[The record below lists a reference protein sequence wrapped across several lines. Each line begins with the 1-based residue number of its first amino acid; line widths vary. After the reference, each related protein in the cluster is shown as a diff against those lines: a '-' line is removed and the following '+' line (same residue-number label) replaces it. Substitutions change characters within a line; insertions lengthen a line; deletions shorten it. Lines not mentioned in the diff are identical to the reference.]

1 MTHRLMTLWTTALV
15 AALLTTAALAGTE
28 KARPAAGDATPPTMD
43 FVKDLFD
50 DYAQGAERDRF
61 FQAAGIDGEIDPKE
75 FAAVKGKDD
84 AFARSYDRWD
94 MAIAHDL
101 DKSGK
106 LNWPEAEKYRLAVKA
121 MVLTRYD
128 KDKSGKLNGAE
139 RDEANKMLA
148 RGLRRPRGRG
158 WSRRRWD
165 RNRDGKVDDEE
176 KKAMEA
182 EGTKWRQRMAEWTQ
196 KWDADE
202 DGKLSAEERQAAAKA
217 MRADFEKR
225 MLEKWDANKD
235 GALDDEE
242 KTTMRESYRKQ
253 MAERMDKWLVRRH
266 DRDGDGELN
275 ETEQA
280 AADAEKQRWAKMREE
295 WKKRAEEVRN
305 KLDTDGDGELSTEE
319 REAAIEKA
327 RAEWDKRRKEMD
339 TDGDGQISREER
351 RAYFQ
356 KIQEK
361 YDEDGDGKLS
371 PEERRQMIE
380 TEMKNFL
387 GSMGANA
394 G

>member
-1 MTHRLMTLWTTALV
+1 MTHRLMTVWTTALV

-50 DYAQGAERDRF
+50 DYSQGAERDRF
-61 FQAAGIDGEIDPKE
+61 FQAAGVDGEIDAKE
-75 FAAVKGKDD
+75 FATVKGKDD

-94 MAIAHDL
+94 MAVAHDL

-106 LNWPEAEKYRLAVKA
+106 LNWPEAEKYRLAVQA

-139 RDEANKMLA
+139 RDDANKMLA

-158 WSRRRWD
+158 WSRARWD
-165 RNRDGKVDDEE
+165 RNRDGKVDEEE

-182 EGTKWRQRMAEWTQ
+182 EGTKWRQRMEEWTQ

-202 DGKLSAEERQAAAKA
+202 DGKLSAEERQAAAEA
-217 MRADFEKR
+217 MRKDYEKR
-225 MLEKWDANKD
+225 LLEKWDANDD
-235 GALDDEE
+235 GKLDE
-242 KTTMRESYRKQ
+242 KEQATMRESFQKQ
-253 MAERMDKWLVRRH
+253 MDERMNQWLLRRH
-266 DRDGDGELN
+266 DKDGDGKLN
-275 ETEQA
+275 EEEQT
-280 AADAEKQRWAKMREE
+280 AADAEKERWAKAREE
-295 WKKRAEEVRN
+295 FRKQAEAAMN
-305 KLDTDGDGELSTEE
+305 KIDTNGDGQISEQE
-319 REAAIEKA
+319 RQAAMESA
-327 RAEWDKRRKEMD
+327 RAEWDRRRKEMD
-339 TDGDGQISREER
+339 ADGDGQISREER